1 MVEHHLEHE
10 AVTDGVAFGVGLA
23 MDEAGG
29 VGPVDAEDF
38 VDVTGEVVARD
49 LDPDVG
55 FGDEVSGDVFGKGE
69 FAEDV
74 GADAAPFFAGD
85 LVDVFEFGGGA
96 V

>member
-38 VDVTGEVVARD
+38 VDVTGEVVA
-49 LDPDVG
+49 
-55 FGDEVSGDVFGKGE
+55 
-69 FAEDV
+69 
-74 GADAAPFFAGD
+74 
-85 LVDVFEFGGGA
+85 
-96 V
+96 